1 MERDCYMAS
10 VDLKDAYYSVP
21 MSIHA
26 QKYLKFTW
34 QGNLY
39 QLMAYPMV
47 CAVHQEC
54 LQNY

>member
-1 MERDCYMAS
+1 MAS